1 MTPPRIPLAP
11 TSLPPP
17 RCLPELPASVVLA
30 AVANLR
36 AIYCPL
42 APSAADIYRH
52 HDRPPPPQADSG
64 YTSGNDDGALGKHE
78 AALESLRAD
87 ALERDVAFRW
97 LSTVVLRA
105 DELQATDDE
114 RDQLVDEAEAVIA
127 ALTVTG
133 PEAAD
138 ECADCDDGGITRDF
152 SFPVAPELDAPP
164 VRVCL
169 FDADLS
175 GPDHLNVGLQSWGAP
190 IVFSALACAAP
201 ARLRL
206 TRAALGPSPC
216 VVELGAGTGLVGLV
230 LGALLPRL
238 GIDATVVA
246 TDYHP
251 AVLANLA
258 SNVAANQGTGVRTC
272 ILDWADP
279 VLSPPL
285 PGPRGA
291 DLLVATDVVYEA
303 EHALLLRGCA
313 ARLLSPRGVFLLVAT
328 VRADGRFA
336 GISDT
341 VEMAFNGGSDQ
352 RFIIQHT
359 EMLPKQKGVGRGD
372 EDGYKLFKIGW
383 ATGCR
388 QR

>member
-1 MTPPRIPLAP
+1 MPDSALTLAITMASFAWP
-11 TSLPPP
+11 TGSTMNGVEFCVFFPASPAV
-17 RCLPELPASVVLA
+17 PASVVLA

-42 APSAADIYRH
+42 APSAADIYRR

-64 YTSGNDDGALGKHE
+64 YTSGNEDGVLGKHE

-114 RDQLVDEAEAVIA
+114 RDQLVDEASVVIA

-138 ECADCDDGGITRDF
+138 KCADCDDGGITRDF
-152 SFPVAPELDAPP
+152 SFPVAPKLDAPP

-169 FDADLS
+169 FDADPS
-175 GPDHLNVGLQSWGAP
+175 GPDHLNVGLQSWGAS
-190 IVFSALACAAP
+190 IVFSALACAALACAAP
-201 ARLRL
+201 ARLGL

-216 VVELGAGTGLVGLV
+216 VVELSAGTSLVGLV

-258 SNVAANQGTGVRTC
+258 SNVAANQGTGVKTC
-272 ILDWADP
+272 MLLAATFCSWPLCA
-279 VLSPPL
+279 PPAGSRASAIRWRWHL
-285 PGPRGA
+285 
-291 DLLVATDVVYEA
+291 TVVQTSA
-303 EHALLLRGCA
+303 
-313 ARLLSPRGVFLLVAT
+313 S
-328 VRADGRFA
+328 
-336 GISDT
+336 
-341 VEMAFNGGSDQ
+341 
-352 RFIIQHT
+352 
-359 EMLPKQKGVGRGD
+359 
-372 EDGYKLFKIGW
+372 
-383 ATGCR
+383 
-388 QR
+388 